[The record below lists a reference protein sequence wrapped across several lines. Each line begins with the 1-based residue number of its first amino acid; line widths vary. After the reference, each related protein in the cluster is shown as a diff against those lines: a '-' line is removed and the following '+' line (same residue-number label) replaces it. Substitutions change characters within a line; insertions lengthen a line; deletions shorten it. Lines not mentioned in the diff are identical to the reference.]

1 MTGYLV
7 RRFGYVLITFVLLSI
22 VAWIVIQLPPG
33 DYVSTYINALRAS
46 GDEID
51 FAEEA
56 ALRAYYGLDENMV
69 LQYFK
74 WFGRFIRG
82 DLGRSFGSYREQDRP
97 VLSILSDVV
106 PWTVMLSLISL
117 SVVYLIAIPAGIWA
131 ATHQYKLSDY
141 VISITGFIGL
151 ATPNFMLALLMM
163 YMLFRYFDVS
173 AGGLFSPEYSL
184 APWSLEKVWDLLQH
198 LWVPVVVTAT
208 AGTASTIRTM
218 RAVMLDELG
227 KQYVITARAKGVG
240 ETRLLIKYPVR
251 LALNPI
257 VSTIGFIFPAMF
269 SGGVITAIVLS
280 LPMTGAVL
288 LGALQKQDM
297 FMAGS
302 IIMIEAGLVI
312 LGTAVSDV
320 ILVVL
325 DPRIRMERAAT

>member
-1 MTGYLV
+1 
-7 RRFGYVLITFVLLSI
+7 
-22 VAWIVIQLPPG
+22 
-33 DYVSTYINALRAS
+33 
-46 GDEID
+46 
-51 FAEEA
+51 
-56 ALRAYYGLDENMV
+56 
-69 LQYFK
+69 
-74 WFGRFIRG
+74 
-82 DLGRSFGSYREQDRP
+82 
-97 VLSILSDVV
+97 
-106 PWTVMLSLISL
+106 
-117 SVVYLIAIPAGIWA
+117 
-131 ATHQYKLSDY
+131 
-141 VISITGFIGL
+141 
-151 ATPNFMLALLMM
+151 
-163 YMLFRYFDVS
+163 
-173 AGGLFSPEYSL
+173 
-184 APWSLEKVWDLLQH
+184 
-198 LWVPVVVTAT
+198 VPVVVTAT

>member
-7 RRFGYVLITFVLLSI
+7 RRFGYVLVTFVLLSI

-184 APWSLEKVWDLLQH
+184 APWSLPKVWDLLQH

-257 VSTIGFIFPAMF
+257 VSTMGYLLPFLM
-269 SGGVITAIVLS
+269 SGSIIVSVVLS
-280 LPMTGAVL
+280 LPTEGPLLLRSLLAEDLFTSATILFVL
-288 LGALQKQDM
+288 GSLTVIGTLLSDIALGL
-297 FMAGS
+297 
-302 IIMIEAGLVI
+302 
-312 LGTAVSDV
+312 
-320 ILVVL
+320 L
-325 DPRIRMERAAT
+325 DPRIRYVQ